1 MKRLFFIILLI
12 ACAKLVSHA
21 YIVVDGVHYS
31 TYWAGSVQEAVV
43 VFGDPDDP
51 NNENNYAGLV
61 HANIRDSVSFDGITK
76 LPVTR
81 RVYSFPVGA
90 RP

>member
-43 VFGDPDDP
+43 VFGDPDAWFTP
-51 NNENNYAGLV
+51 TYATASPLT
-61 HANIRDSVSFDGITK
+61 ASPSC
-76 LPVTR
+76 P
-81 RVYSFPVGA
+81 
-90 RP
+90 